1 MLNFTMV
8 GHFAGH
14 NGVDI
19 FDAEMRSEEELEEF
33 LAFEASVL
41 PVRVLGFPFCH
52 TFITGKDDPRKH
64 SDDEAVMAQFAHEA
78 AVAGVDG
85 RRHSTQ
91 VTDVIVERVPI
102 DMVDLVAFRDITDKG
117 AVFHFGEVF
126 IAIIAR
132 KFQIRFVSSCS
143 L

>member
-1 MLNFTMV
+1 MV

-19 FDAEMRSEEELEEF
+19 FDAEMRSDEELEEF

-52 TFITGKDDPRKH
+52 TFVAGKDDTRKH
-64 SDDEAVMAQFAHEA
+64 SDDESVMAKFAHKAGIA
-78 AVAGVDG
+78 AVNMSWHG
-85 RRHSTQ
+85 TQ

-126 IAIIAR
+126 TAIIAR

-143 L
+143 LQG